1 MKFNILKRKPRA
13 AKNYEGAR
21 AWNMTLE
28 MELYTAVVSS
38 MLQDKFY
45 EKSNKSLVRI
55 RELIARVSPEF
66 VAKLAVYAREKMY
79 LRSVPVVLVV
89 ELAASGKSNSL
100 LKNVI
105 ARIVQRADEITE
117 VLAYYA
123 IRNERK
129 NAKKLNKLSKQ
140 VQKGLAVSFNKF
152 DEYQFAKYNRPGDI
166 TLRDALFIVHP
177 KAENAEQQL
186 LFDKIAKDELQT
198 PYTWETEFSA
208 LGKLK
213 FDSAELRQ
221 AAFGEKWTEL
231 VMSEKLGYMATL
243 RNLRNMLETNMSAV
257 AIDKVCS
264 YLSNPVSVA
273 NSRQL
278 PFRYLAAYR
287 ELGGV
292 QSPAASRVMNALE
305 KAIAISA
312 GNIPGFEKNERI
324 AIGIDF
330 SGSMQSAVSAKS
342 KIMNYEVGA
351 LLAMMLQSRVYDV
364 MTYIFGENWKLINFP
379 QTGILSNTDSLVNR
393 IGEVGH
399 STNGYL
405 VLRDLCKRRMV
416 MERVMIFTDCQMWNS
431 NSYSAEEFAP
441 YWKKYKNE
449 VAPNAKLYLFDLA
462 GYGQTPVDL
471 NTEDVY
477 MIAGWSDKIFNVL
490 AAIERG
496 EDTLSEIKRIEIS
509 VARGAAG
516 NAVSLSLGNPRLLC
530 DDELKEINF

>member
-405 VLRDLCKRRMV
+405 VLRDLCTV
-416 MERVMIFTDCQMWNS
+416 
-431 NSYSAEEFAP
+431 SYTHLTLP
-441 YWKKYKNE
+441 TNRE
-449 VAPNAKLYLFDLA
+449 V
-462 GYGQTPVDL
+462 
-471 NTEDVY
+471 
-477 MIAGWSDKIFNVL
+477 
-490 AAIERG
+490 
-496 EDTLSEIKRIEIS
+496 
-509 VARGAAG
+509 
-516 NAVSLSLGNPRLLC
+516 
-530 DDELKEINF
+530 